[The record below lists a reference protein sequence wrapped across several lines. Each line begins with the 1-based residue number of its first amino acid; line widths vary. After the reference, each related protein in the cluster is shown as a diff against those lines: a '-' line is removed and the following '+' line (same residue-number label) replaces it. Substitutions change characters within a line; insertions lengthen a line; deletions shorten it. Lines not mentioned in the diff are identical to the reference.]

1 MRNSD
6 WRYIAL
12 NMTLACFWLLS
23 SADDISVH
31 SWAFSPDVFRL
42 HPLLL
47 KWTRLISSGL
57 GWQHLCSWE
66 GVHIGHTLR
75 ALLQTEDL
83 MLVVVFL
90 VFVPYCPNALF
101 ICFYGIASYNGWWYY
116 DYVMPHLQNAKM
128 TIFCCSRR
136 NKLTKC
142 YKKVKMAPGRTF
154 LAILS
159 HQGPPPILQRAGG
172 QYWKTNFISTIV
184 MLKRSLLLNM
194 IMMMM
199 MLFWHLRG
207 EPPEVSYGWFSIRE
221 SLVVLLVMMMILNNT
236 YTGCFFSLVPH

>member
-1 MRNSD
+1 MCSD
-6 WRYIAL
+6 CTLSSWNEPDWYQVGWVGSTFAAEKVSTSGTPWGHFYKLKIWCWWLSSLCLCPIAL
-12 NMTLACFWLLS
+12 L
-23 SADDISVH
+23 
-31 SWAFSPDVFRL
+31 PY
-42 HPLLL
+42 
-47 KWTRLISSGL
+47 
-57 GWQHLCSWE
+57 
-66 GVHIGHTLR
+66 
-75 ALLQTEDL
+75 
-83 MLVVVFL
+83 
-90 VFVPYCPNALF
+90 YCPNALF

-236 YTGCFFSLVPH
+236 YTGCFFFSLVPH